1 MTPDHKKNHY
11 YSFSHTLQL
20 IALPSII
27 MGRHFTIVWE
37 TMRRRQFYS
46 NLGADSAG
54 NTSNRG
60 NKSTFKWANKLKGL
74 KQVLTFL

>member
-1 MTPDHKKNHY
+1 M
-11 YSFSHTLQL
+11 QL

-46 NLGADSAG
+46 NLGADTAG
-54 NTSNRG
+54 NTSHRG
-60 NKSTFKWANKLKGL
+60 NKKVAFKDAQK
-74 KQVLTFL
+74 